1 MVHMDIIEINE
12 YFEKIKTDDNLNDVL
27 LIEKM
32 DNSKKKQIYNYL
44 KSNHALYAGG
54 EICSD
59 DLIKVRNIM
68 IKLWLRADKNNKKYR
83 KLDVDNK

>member
-1 MVHMDIIEINE
+1 MDIIEINE

>member
-1 MVHMDIIEINE
+1 MDIVEINE

-32 DNSKKKQIYNYL
+32 DNFKKKQIYNYL

-54 EICSD
+54 EICSE
-59 DLIKVRNIM
+59 DLIKVRNVM

-83 KLDVDNK
+83 KLEVDNI